1 MRLLISAECE
11 QKRFYF
17 SLVTSVVLQS
27 ACLWLLSVV
36 HSATQSSSPYVVV
49 PLASAK
55 PVFYQRSRIPYKP
68 VNDKW
73 IDRRTIFLAKMRGP
87 VLNRKPEGAGY
98 QPDAAAPVIGNPE
111 LGVAAPLM
119 LSFDQPSRPVEIRV
133 GDYGVER
140 SVAGSPHS
148 GRGTRNGFMESGFGG
163 GYGGQKQID
172 REPVRIISKPTPIYT
187 HEARDQK
194 IEGDVVVD
202 VIFTAGGRIVVVRI
216 IRTLGYGLDET
227 AVRAVSQIVF
237 RPATENGRAVDFE
250 ARAWVEFR
258 LVPKVQL
265 FGDETQ

>member
-1 MRLLISAECE
+1 MISTECE

-27 ACLWLLSVV
+27 ACLWLVSVA

-87 VLNRKPEGAGY
+87 ALNRKPEGAGY
-98 QPDAAAPVIGNPE
+98 QPEAAAPVIGNPE
-111 LGVAAPLM
+111 LGFAAPLM
-119 LSFDQPSRPVEIRV
+119 LSFDQPSRPFEIRV

-148 GRGTRNGFMESGFGG
+148 GHGTRNGYMESGFGG

-194 IEGDVVVD
+194 IEGDVVID

-227 AVRAVSQIVF
+227 ALQAVSQIVF

-258 LVPKVQL
+258 LVPNVQV